1 MGEIIMW
8 IGRVVAAPPVHP
20 LSWISSSSTIAA
32 GNTVI
37 IRILKEINGVGKT
50 SNAVPKEKDMMLL
63 SFYGTA
69 AAAAAPGAVV
79 ARRHHHLDSTFVS

>member
-1 MGEIIMW
+1 MW

-32 GNTVI
+32 TGNIIVI
-37 IRILKEINGVGKT
+37 HILIEINGVGKT

-69 AAAAAPGAVV
+69 AEAAASA
-79 ARRHHHLDSTFVS
+79 